1 LKADLIKSLLK
12 DFTGL
17 KEFSLS
23 FASDDSKKREI
34 NPLLQAI
41 LTTWKQVEFMS
52 LENFQYNV
60 ASYSDN

>member
-1 LKADLIKSLLK
+1 VKALHCGGINLKADLIKSLLK

-34 NPLLQAI
+34 NPLL
-41 LTTWKQVEFMS
+41 
-52 LENFQYNV
+52 
-60 ASYSDN
+60 

>member
-1 LKADLIKSLLK
+1 LHCGGINLKADLIKSLLK

-34 NPLLQAI
+34 NPLL
-41 LTTWKQVEFMS
+41 
-52 LENFQYNV
+52 
-60 ASYSDN
+60 